1 MSRPILNNKLI
12 IEVIYHKEVLL
23 IKIKHHY
30 QITTSSKRSASK
42 AFHYKDQSSSMKK
55 QRYHPRTS
63 DHSIANLNKQITFH
77 YCSDIFSPYFS
88 FYMRVNPTN
97 ENVIICESTVL
108 PPTST
113 KHQEII
119 DNQQAEDEYYYSEM
133 AAFNR
138 QNGNT
143 SETRSI
149 GGVSLTDDES
159 NLSDK
164 IRTNLII
171 NYLPQTMTQDE
182 IKDLFGSIGAIES
195 CKLVR
200 DKTTGQSLG
209 YGFVNFIR
217 TEDADK
223 AVKTM
228 NGLRLQN
235 KTIKISF
242 ARPSSETIK
251 FANLY
256 ICGIP
261 KQWTTKELENYFSS
275 CGKIITSR
283 ILTDANTGSDEIDE
297 QAVLLDE
304 YHFWFYM
311 FDFICRF
318 LSGASKSVGFIRF
331 DQRSEAEIAISKL
344 NGTIPKGFTD
354 PINVKF
360 ANTPNAAKS
369 MIGLPLA
376 PSYLPGIPTPQQPVL
391 TTVPPIR
398 QQLNRETHERSKY
411 RYSPLSPADFF
422 AAASY
427 LPAAAAA
434 ASATTLTSSTDIASV
449 GWCIFVYNLAP
460 ETEESILWQLFG
472 PFGAVQ
478 NVKIIRDF
486 QSQKCKGFGF
496 VTMTNYDEALMAINS
511 LNGFTLGNRVLQVSF
526 KTNKPMPIRAF

>member
-1 MSRPILNNKLI
+1 
-12 IEVIYHKEVLL
+12 
-23 IKIKHHY
+23 
-30 QITTSSKRSASK
+30 TSSKRLASK
-42 AFHYKDQSSSMKK
+42 AFISEDMKRSSSSMKK
-55 QRYHPRTS
+55 QRYHSRTS
-63 DHSIANLNKQITFH
+63 EHSTQKLNKQ
-77 YCSDIFSPYFS
+77 
-88 FYMRVNPTN
+88 
-97 ENVIICESTVL
+97 VL
-108 PPTST
+108 SPTSNQS
-113 KHQEII
+113 QELL
-119 DNQQAEDEYYYSEM
+119 DNQQTEDEYYYSEM

-138 QNGNT
+138 QNGNS
-143 SETRSI
+143 SETRSM
-149 GGVSLTDDES
+149 GGGSFTDDDS

-182 IKDLFGSIGAIES
+182 IKDLFGTIGAIES

-235 KTIKISF
+235 KTIKVSF
-242 ARPSSETIK
+242 ARPSSESIK
-251 FANLY
+251 FSNLY
-256 ICGIP
+256 VSNLPCSMT
-261 KQWTTKELENYFSS
+261 QQELESMFADFGCIISS
-275 CGKIITSR
+275 KI
-283 ILTDANTGSDEIDE
+283 LCNPKA
-297 QAVLLDE
+297 
-304 YHFWFYM
+304 
-311 FDFICRF
+311 
-318 LSGASKSVGFIRF
+318 GASKSVGFIRF
-331 DQRSEAEIAISKL
+331 DQRSEAEMAISKL
-344 NGTIPKGFTD
+344 NGTIPKGFID

-391 TTVPPIR
+391 TAVPSIR
-398 QQLNRETHERSKY
+398 QQLN
-411 RYSPLSPADFF
+411 RYSPLSPAEFF
-422 AAASY
+422 AAAATASY

-434 ASATTLTSSTDIASV
+434 AASATALTPSADIASV

-486 QSQKCKGFGF
+486 QTQKCKGFGF

-526 KTNKPMPIRAF
+526 KTNKPIPIRAF

>member
-1 MSRPILNNKLI
+1 MIGSWYVYKIL
-12 IEVIYHKEVLL
+12 
-23 IKIKHHY
+23 
-30 QITTSSKRSASK
+30 AP
-42 AFHYKDQSSSMKK
+42 SSSVPIPSSL
-55 QRYHPRTS
+55 QTTATIENQHILE
-63 DHSIANLNKQITFH
+63 DQ
-77 YCSDIFSPYFS
+77 
-88 FYMRVNPTN
+88 N
-97 ENVIICESTVL
+97 E
-108 PPTST
+108 
-113 KHQEII
+113 
-119 DNQQAEDEYYYSEM
+119 DDDDEFCYSEM
-133 AAFNR
+133 ANFN
-138 QNGNT
+138 QQQING
-143 SETRSI
+143 SETHSI
-149 GGVSLTDDES
+149 GGGSFTDEDS

-164 IRTNLII
+164 MRTNLII

-182 IKDLFGSIGAIES
+182 IKDLFGSVGAIES

-217 TEDADK
+217 IEDAEK

-235 KTIKISF
+235 KTIKVSF
-242 ARPSSETIK
+242 ARPSSESIK
-251 FANLY
+251 FSNLY
-256 ICGIP
+256 ISNLP
-261 KQWTTKELENYFSS
+261 RSMTQQELESLFADCGSIISS
-275 CGKIITSR
+275 KI
-283 ILTDANTGSDEIDE
+283 
-297 QAVLLDE
+297 
-304 YHFWFYM
+304 
-311 FDFICRF
+311 
-318 LSGASKSVGFIRF
+318 LSNPKAGASKSVGFIRF

-354 PINVKF
+354 PITVKF

-376 PSYLPGIPTPQQPVL
+376 PSYLPGIPAPQPSVI
-391 TTVPPIR
+391 TTVPPLR
-398 QQLNRETHERSKY
+398 QQLNRY

-422 AAASY
+422 AAAAAATASY
-427 LPAAAAA
+427 LPTTPP
-434 ASATTLTSSTDIASV
+434 ATTLTSSADIGSV

-496 VTMTNYDEALMAINS
+496 VTMTNYDEAVMAINS

-526 KTNKPMPIRAF
+526 KTNKPLPIRAF

>member
-1 MSRPILNNKLI
+1 MM
-12 IEVIYHKEVLL
+12 
-23 IKIKHHY
+23 KIKREKIY
-30 QITTSSKRSASK
+30 NYNQLGFSPLKTSSKRLASK
-42 AFHYKDQSSSMKK
+42 AFINEDMRRSSSSMKK
-55 QRYHPRTS
+55 QRYHSRTS
-63 DHSIANLNKQITFH
+63 EHSTQKLNKQ
-77 YCSDIFSPYFS
+77 
-88 FYMRVNPTN
+88 
-97 ENVIICESTVL
+97 VL
-108 PPTST
+108 SPTSNQS
-113 KHQEII
+113 QELL
-119 DNQQAEDEYYYSEM
+119 DNQQTEDEYYYSEM

-138 QNGNT
+138 QNGNS
-143 SETRSI
+143 SETRSM
-149 GGVSLTDDES
+149 GGGSFTDDDS

-182 IKDLFGSIGAIES
+182 IKDLFGTIGAIES

-209 YGFVNFIR
+209 YGFVNFVR

-242 ARPSSETIK
+242 ARPSSESIK
-251 FANLY
+251 FSNLY
-256 ICGIP
+256 VSNLP
-261 KQWTTKELENYFSS
+261 RSMSQQELESMFADFGCIISS
-275 CGKIITSR
+275 KILCSPKAGT
-283 ILTDANTGSDEIDE
+283 
-297 QAVLLDE
+297 
-304 YHFWFYM
+304 
-311 FDFICRF
+311 
-318 LSGASKSVGFIRF
+318 SKSVGFIRF
-331 DQRSEAEIAISKL
+331 DQRSEAEMAISKL
-344 NGTIPKGFTD
+344 NGTIPKGFID

-376 PSYLPGIPTPQQPVL
+376 PSYLPGISTPQQPVL
-391 TTVPPIR
+391 TAVPSIR
-398 QQLNRETHERSKY
+398 QQLN
-411 RYSPLSPADFF
+411 RYSPLSPAEFF
-422 AAASY
+422 AAAAATASY
-427 LPAAAAA
+427 LPTATAA
-434 ASATTLTSSTDIASV
+434 ASATALTPSADIASV

-486 QSQKCKGFGF
+486 QTQKCKGFGF

-526 KTNKPMPIRAF
+526 KTNKPIPIRAF